1 MTCGHRVSAAARCD
15 RLEKFVRTMKELRIP
30 NPYSIYEWFS
40 AEGRWKSLGRTV
52 HWDIE
57 TSMLALNA

>member
-1 MTCGHRVSAAARCD
+1 MSARERFD
-15 RLEKFVRTMKELRIP
+15 RLEEFVRTMRELEIP
-30 NPYSIYEWFS
+30 NPYSVYEWFS
-40 AEGRWKSLGRTV
+40 AEGRWKSMGRSV